1 MKKVLATVATILVT
15 GSMYAQSNTEKNDT
29 IVTDTTKTTP
39 VEYVHILKNDTVV
52 TDTAKTT
59 PVEYAHI
66 LKNDTVVTD
75 TAKVEQ
81 PVGLAYT
88 VPNDTIINDTTQNK
102 PITPCEKKKENIIQS
117 LIAQRKTHA

>member
-1 MKKVLATVATILVT
+1 MKKILATVATILVT

-39 VEYVHILKNDTVV
+39 IESV
-52 TDTAKTT
+52 
-59 PVEYAHI
+59 HI

-117 LIAQRKTHA
+117 LIAQRKNHA